1 LTTEGRTVPCVT
13 ALHDERVE
21 SKRIVAEKDDYLVD
35 ILVDLGFVTP
45 DKVGEMR
52 SEAQSAGVGL
62 VDLMLANKV
71 IRPADITQAKAAHF
85 GAEVVNLN
93 DIKIPDDVIAAVP
106 RHIARKYRVVP
117 VYKHDGS
124 LTVAIADPSDL
135 DTIDSLTH
143 LLQMEINLQV
153 ASDPDIEAALGK
165 YYTERG
171 GVGRASVSD
180 PRMLETIKELTQEH
194 VEVTAEQLADGG
206 TVAADAPLIKLVN
219 SMIIEAFKMR
229 ASDIHLEPLAK
240 QFRVR
245 YRIDGVLHEMKPPP
259 KRLQAAIISRLK
271 IQSNMSISE
280 HRIPQDGRIQTN
292 VGNKLI
298 DLRVSCLPTNHGES
312 IVMRIL
318 DKEGLRL
325 GLPEL
330 GFFTDDQQTFERLIS
345 LPDGILLI
353 TGPTG
358 SGKTTTLYSCLH
370 FINRPDRKI
379 ITVED
384 PVEYILAGINQVQ
397 VNEAVGLTFAAAL
410 RSILRQAPNIIMVG
424 EIRDLETASIAINA
438 SLTGHLVFSTLHTN
452 DAPSA
457 VTRLIDIGVKPF
469 LVASSTRGL
478 MAQRLV
484 RKVCKQ
490 CAAPYVPP
498 ENEMRQLKLDATN
511 TQGATFMRGKGCPSC
526 NATGYRGR
534 FGIFEIFV
542 IDDDARK
549 LIYEKVS
556 ASVLR
561 NRAREMG
568 MRTLR
573 EDGVRKVLAG
583 LTTPDEVI
591 RATVG
596 DVD

>member
-1 LTTEGRTVPCVT
+1 
-13 ALHDERVE
+13 
-21 SKRIVAEKDDYLVD
+21 VAEKDDYLID
-35 ILVDLGFVTP
+35 ILVDLGYVTP
-45 DKVGEMR
+45 DKVAELR
-52 SEAQSAGVGL
+52 TEAQSAGVGV

-71 IRPADITQAKAAHF
+71 VNQAAVTQAKAAHF
-85 GAEVVNLN
+85 GAEVVNLAE
-93 DIKIPDDVIAAVP
+93 IKIPDDVIATVP

-117 VYKHDGS
+117 VFRHDGS
-124 LTVAIADPSDL
+124 LTVALADPSDL
-135 DTIDSLTH
+135 DTIDSLNH
-143 LLQMEINLQV
+143 LLRLDISLQV
-153 ASDPDIEAALGK
+153 ASEADIEAALSK
-165 YYTERG
+165 YYAERG
-171 GVGRASVSD
+171 GGGGGGVRVAD
-180 PRMLETIKELTQEH
+180 PALADTIKELTEDH
-194 VEVTAEQLADGG
+194 VEVQLGGLEDGG
-206 TVAADAPLIKLVN
+206 TVEADAPLIKLVN
-219 SMIIEAFKMR
+219 SIIIDAFKLR

-240 QFRVR
+240 VFRLR
-245 YRIDGVLHEMKPPP
+245 YRIDGMLHEMKAPP
-259 KRLQAAIISRLK
+259 KRLQAAIVSRLK

-330 GFFTDDQQTFERLIS
+330 GFFTDDQQTFERLIG
-345 LPDGILLI
+345 LPDGIILV

-397 VNEAVGLTFAAAL
+397 VNETVGLSFSTAL
-410 RSILRQAPNIIMVG
+410 RSILRQAPNVIMIG
-424 EIRDLETASIAINA
+424 EIRDMETATIAINA

-490 CAAPYVPP
+490 CAQPYVPT
-498 ENEMRQLKLDATN
+498 EDEMRQLNLN
-511 TQGATFMRGKGCPSC
+511 VSNSQGASFMRGKGCANCS
-526 NATGYRGR
+526 NTGYRGR

-556 ASVLR
+556 SSVLR

-596 DVD
+596 DVE

>member
-1 LTTEGRTVPCVT
+1 
-13 ALHDERVE
+13 
-21 SKRIVAEKDDYLVD
+21 VAEKDDYLVD

-45 DKVGEMR
+45 DQVASLR
-52 SEAQSAGVGL
+52 QEAQSAGVGV
-62 VDLMLANKV
+62 VDLMVANKV
-71 IRPADITQAKAAHF
+71 IRPADVTQAKAAHF
-85 GAEVVNLN
+85 GAEVVNLA
-93 DIKIPDDVIAAVP
+93 DLKIEDEVIASIP

-117 VYKHDGS
+117 VFKHDNAI
-124 LTVAIADPSDL
+124 TVAIADPSDL

-143 LLQMEINLQV
+143 LLHAEVNLQV
-153 ASDPDIEAALGK
+153 ASDSDIEGALSK
-165 YYTERG
+165 YYG
-171 GVGRASVSD
+171 GDKGARTREAD
-180 PRMLETIKELTQEH
+180 PLLNQTIKELTEEH
-194 VEVTAEQLADGG
+194 VQVEAAALEDGG
-206 TVAADAPLIKLVN
+206 TVEADAPLIKLVN
-219 SMIIEAFKMR
+219 SLIVEAFKMR

-240 QFRVR
+240 TFRVR
-245 YRIDGVLHEMKPPP
+245 YRIDGVLHEIKPPP
-259 KRLQAAIISRLK
+259 KRLQAAIVSRLK

-280 HRIPQDGRIQTN
+280 HRIPQDGRIQTQ
-292 VGNKLI
+292 VGGKLI

-325 GLPEL
+325 GLAEL
-330 GFFTDDQQTFERLIS
+330 GFFSDDQQTFERLIG
-345 LPDGILLI
+345 LPDGILLV

-397 VNEAVGLTFAAAL
+397 VNEAVGLTFAMAL
-410 RSILRQAPNIIMVG
+410 RSILRQAPNVIMVG
-424 EIRDLETASIAINA
+424 EIRDMETASIAINA

-469 LVASSTRGL
+469 LVASSTRAL

-490 CAAPYVPP
+490 CAAPYVPT
-498 ENEMRQLKLDATN
+498 EAESRSLGLDATN
-511 TQGATFMRGKGCPSC
+511 SQNANFMMGKGCSNC
-526 NATGYRGR
+526 SNTGYRGR

-549 LIYEKVS
+549 LIYEKVPS
-556 ASVLR
+556 SVLR
-561 NRAREMG
+561 ARAREMG

-573 EDGVRKVLAG
+573 EDGIRKVLAG
-583 LTTPDEVI
+583 LTSPDEVI

-596 DVD
+596 DLE

>member
-1 LTTEGRTVPCVT
+1 
-13 ALHDERVE
+13 
-21 SKRIVAEKDDYLVD
+21 VAEKDDYLVD
-35 ILVDLGFVTP
+35 ILVDLGYVSP
-45 DKVGEMR
+45 DQVASLR
-52 SEAQSAGVGL
+52 QEAHSAGVGV

-71 IRPADITQAKAAHF
+71 IRPADVTQAKAAHF
-85 GAEVVNLN
+85 GAEVVNLA
-93 DIKIPDDVIAAVP
+93 DIKIDDDVIAAVP

-117 VYKHDGS
+117 VFKHDNT
-124 LTVAIADPSDL
+124 LTVALADPSDL
-135 DTIDSLTH
+135 DTVDSLTH
-143 LLQMEINLQV
+143 LLHAEINIQV
-153 ASDPDIEAALGK
+153 AADADIENALGK
-165 YYTERG
+165 YYGGERG
-171 GVGRASVSD
+171 ARTMEAD
-180 PRMLETIKELTQEH
+180 PRLQQTIKELTEEH
-194 VEVTAEQLADGG
+194 VEVTAGGMEDGA
-206 TVAADAPLIKLVN
+206 TVEADAPLIKLVN
-219 SMIIEAFKMR
+219 GMIVEAFKMR
-229 ASDIHLEPLAK
+229 ASDIHLEPLEK
-240 QFRVR
+240 RFRVR
-245 YRIDGVLHEMKPPP
+245 YRIDGVLHEMKAPP
-259 KRLQAAIISRLK
+259 KRLQPAIISRLK

-280 HRIPQDGRIQTN
+280 HRIPQDGRIQTS
-292 VGNKLI
+292 VGGKLI

-330 GFFTDDQQTFERLIS
+330 GFFTDDQQTFERLIG
-345 LPDGILLI
+345 LPDGILLV

-384 PVEYILAGINQVQ
+384 PVEYILSGINQVQ

-410 RSILRQAPNIIMVG
+410 RSILRQAPNVIMIG

-490 CAAPYVPP
+490 CAAPYVLK
-498 ENEMRQLKLDATN
+498 EVEMRQLGLDGSN
-511 TQGATFMRGKGCPSC
+511 TQGANFLTGKGCANCS
-526 NATGYRGR
+526 NTGYRGR

-549 LIYEKVS
+549 LIYEKVPS
-556 ASVLR
+556 SVLR
-561 NRAREMG
+561 ARAREMG

-573 EDGVRKVLAG
+573 EDGIRKVLAG
-583 LTTPDEVI
+583 LTTADEVI